1 MSHSCGFVLYLENQ
15 AEGTGAVFVFH
26 SCLIK
31 CGDNGCLE
39 EVFDGRFRR
48 EDFGFI
54 SHAIPQPLENR

>member
-1 MSHSCGFVLYLENQ
+1 MSHSCGFILYLENQ

-31 CGDNGCLE
+31 CGDNRCLE